1 MVRMHTECVAERF
14 ESILLDVL
22 SFNCIFPAK
31 FDFDR
36 VFDSDRRRQLQW
48 IREVPEAQRGQPL
61 YTGCLY
67 TWLLSKT

>member
-1 MVRMHTECVAERF
+1 MHTECVVERF

-22 SFNCIFPAK
+22 SFNCIFPVK
-31 FDFDR
+31 FDFD
-36 VFDSDRRRQLQW
+36 SDRKRQLQW

>member
-1 MVRMHTECVAERF
+1 MLAECVAERF

-36 VFDSDRRRQLQW
+36 YLTVTGEDNSNGFVKYQKPS
-48 IREVPEAQRGQPL
+48 EVSL
-61 YTGCLY
+61 YTLVVFTLGC
-67 TWLLSKT
+67 

>member
-1 MVRMHTECVAERF
+1 MHTECVAERF

-22 SFNCIFPAK
+22 SFNCIFPVK

-36 VFDSDRRRQLQW
+36 YLTVTGKDNSNAFVKYIQ
-48 IREVPEAQRGQPL
+48 AQRGQPL

-67 TWLLSKT
+67 TRLLSKT